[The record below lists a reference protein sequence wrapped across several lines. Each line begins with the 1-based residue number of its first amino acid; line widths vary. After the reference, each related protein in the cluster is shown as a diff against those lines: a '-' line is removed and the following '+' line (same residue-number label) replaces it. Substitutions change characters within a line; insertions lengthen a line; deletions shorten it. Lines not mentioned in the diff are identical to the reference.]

1 MGNDL
6 IFKVA
11 VGVFLGMAAWTYRA
25 DLGTMALYAI
35 GFFIFAYVV
44 VWCYQSVSEPIK
56 DALKERKINQLV
68 NQLVIHSL
76 IDANH
81 EGALRL
87 GLFNAFTDNDY
98 TNILANL
105 ENFKRD
111 LRNGESGDYFKNQIH
126 SLISEVV
133 EDFKQSTRSS
143 ATFS

>member
-25 DLGTMALYAI
+25 DLGTMVLYAI

-44 VWCYQSVSEPIK
+44 VWCYQSVAEPIK
-56 DALKERKINQLV
+56 EALKERKINQLV
-68 NQLVIHSL
+68 NQLVSHRL

-126 SLISEVV
+126 LLVSEVV

-143 ATFS
+143 ATLS